1 MMAEK
6 KAAKGGKKPGK
17 KHQKLAQVYVV
28 EGGSIKKKNKFCPKC
43 GPGFFMG
50 DHKDRWSCG
59 ACGYM
64 EKKK

>member
-1 MMAEK
+1 MAVEK
-6 KAAKGGKKPGK
+6 KGAKAGPKK
-17 KHQKLAQVYVV
+17 KHQKLAAVYTV
-28 EGGSIKKKNKFCPKC
+28 EGGSIKRKNKCCPKC

-59 ACGYM
+59 SCGYM